1 MEAREVELAVFFF
14 FLLPLIA
21 AAFLAATSALV
32 WSVGVLTEKRS
43 LIGETIRVK
52 GELT

>member
-32 WSVGVLTEKRS
+32 WSISVLTEIVHKLGDKLR
-43 LIGETIRVK
+43 
-52 GELT
+52 